1 MKEIV
6 MKSVLLIA
14 VLALG
19 SFAILNAA
27 AKDAEEPSS
36 RPTVSGVV
44 TLKGQ
49 PLKGRILFHTK
60 DEQIFGCLVGDD
72 GKYLVKR
79 PQLGDFRVIIEGINS
94 LTGESRIE
102 REMHAT
108 IVPGTNM
115 LNFELTDLPI
125 RR

>member
-1 MKEIV
+1 MKDIV
-6 MKSVLLIA
+6 MKSALLI
-14 VLALG
+14 VMLALG

-60 DEQIFGCLVGDD
+60 DDQIFGCLVGDD
-72 GKYLVKR
+72 GKYRVKR
-79 PQLGDFRVIIEGINS
+79 PQIGDFRVIIEGTNS
-94 LTGESRIE
+94 VTGEARIE
-102 REMHAT
+102 REMQAT
-108 IVPGTNM
+108 VVPGTN
-115 LNFELTDLPI
+115 LLDFELTDLAI
-125 RR
+125 RQ